1 MIKKNT
7 YKRSDTIVFC
17 ILFLIT
23 LLLSRINFPL
33 IGTDGIMPDYFL
45 ALFVSLIAT
54 RLMKMNIYILFL
66 LGLLID
72 LLAGELIG
80 QYGLILIII
89 YFVNFILNK
98 YFLLQ
103 TSLMK
108 VSQNLI
114 LITIGLIM
122 LLILS
127 SSYELTTNVNLIGI
141 KWIVTCLVCLLYN
154 QIIKASRHR
163 I

>member
-1 MIKKNT
+1 MIKKST
-7 YKRSDTIVFC
+7 SRGKGFVISG
-17 ILFLIT
+17 ILFLLT
-23 LLLSRINFPL
+23 LFLSYSNLPL
-33 IGTDGIMPDYFL
+33 IDSPGLMPNYFI
-45 ALFVSLIAT
+45 ALFVSLIAF
-54 RLMKMNIYILFL
+54 RLMNIYILFL

-80 QYGLILIII
+80 QYGLVLIII

-103 TSLMK
+103 TSLMQF
-108 VSQNLI
+108 SQNLV

-127 SSYELTTNVNLIGI
+127 SSYELTTNVNLLGI